1 MDEETANEPAWLLVQ
16 TLFTAMLAYDEGCL
30 KMMGASL
37 VMKKCRLIKPFTVC
51 QGSDCWVLKKN
62 SIFSIF
68 RESFLTL
75 EE

>member
-1 MDEETANEPAWLLVQ
+1 MDGETANEPAWLLVQ
-16 TLFTAMLAYDEGCL
+16 TLFTAMLAYEEECL
-30 KMMGASL
+30 KMMGAFL

-51 QGSDCWVLKKN
+51 QGSDCCVLKKN
-62 SIFSIF
+62 SVFCIF